1 MPKSWKRWSLLCALA
16 ALLTGCYASAG
27 VPYYGADYYGT
38 PSYRT
43 YGYYSAPSV
52 VVRSRPA
59 WGYYG
64 PRHGGY
70 ARERVV
76 AGRGYHGHES
86 FGGYHHHHR

>member
-16 ALLTGCYASAG
+16 ALLSGCYASAG

-43 YGYYSAPSV
+43 YGYYSATSV

-59 WGYYG
+59 WGYG

-70 ARERVV
+70 VRERVV
-76 AGRGYHGHES
+76 AGRAYHGHES
-86 FGGYHHHHR
+86 HGGYHHHRR